1 LGGNVGNQLEVDWGN
16 MEQTWKHL
24 ESMPVENV
32 AMTIASTA
40 TTKLCQH
47 MTVIVT
53 LGEKEHGIVA
63 MKTVKIKACQSRIKY
78 ASQT

>member
-1 LGGNVGNQLEVDWGN
+1 
-16 MEQTWKHL
+16 
-24 ESMPVENV
+24 MPVENV